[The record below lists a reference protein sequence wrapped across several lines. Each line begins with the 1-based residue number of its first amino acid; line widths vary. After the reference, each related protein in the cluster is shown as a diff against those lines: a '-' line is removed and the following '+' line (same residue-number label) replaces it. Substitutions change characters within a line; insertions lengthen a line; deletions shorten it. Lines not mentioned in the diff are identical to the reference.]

1 MRVPWSKSKPLQ
13 LDLLSPAPVA
23 DRDTDATAVVDGE
36 SSRPAPT
43 SLCAGHPLIVPT
55 TSLFE
60 DPNNPRTEF
69 PEAEL
74 DELAD
79 SLRQHGILEP
89 IVVHAANSEGRH
101 RVHFGAMRLR
111 AAQRAGLHEVPV
123 VVRDARA
130 DPYAQFAE
138 NQKRHGLTPLDV
150 ARFIRAR
157 IDEGDSN
164 ANIARHTGMNL
175 TTVAHHLGLLDLP
188 PELDEAMKS
197 GRCTSPRTLHELS
210 QLYQEQPEQVR
221 ALVTSTAE
229 ITRAKVSTMRSQ
241 RAHAAACP
249 ASPPPSTKVLAQAH
263 SACDR
268 LERTLSR
275 IKLSDANSVAMADL
289 IALRGRVEDITRR
302 WLQGSDRQTPSQAE
316 R

>member
-1 MRVPWSKSKPLQ
+1 MRIPWSKSKPLQ

-23 DRDTDATAVVDGE
+23 DGDTGATAVVHGK
-36 SSRPAPT
+36 STQPT
-43 SLCAGHPLIVPT
+43 TASPCAGHPLLVPT

-69 PEAEL
+69 PEADL

-79 SLRQHGILEP
+79 SIRQHGILEP
-89 IVVHAANSEGRH
+89 IVVHPANSEGRH

-138 NQKRHGLTPLDV
+138 NQKRQGLTPLDV

-157 IDEGDSN
+157 LDEGDSN
-164 ANIARHTGMNL
+164 ADVARQTGMNL
-175 TTVAHHLGLLDLP
+175 TTVAHHRGLLDLP

-210 QLYQEQPEQVR
+210 QLYHEQPEQVR
-221 ALVTSTAE
+221 ALVTSNAE

-241 RAHAAACP
+241 RAHAAASPASP

-268 LERTLSR
+268 LERALER
-275 IKLSDANSVAMADL
+275 IKPFEQELAATELD
-289 IALRGRVEDITRR
+289 ALRERIADVAAR
-302 WLQGSDRQTPSQAE
+302 WLQGV
-316 R
+316 